1 MFSAVGGQKQV
12 ALGGDDVDDDDTCYF
27 EAKHGDGVVALGIH
41 YTAIRLFCSNNFS
54 VHKMNTN

>member
-1 MFSAVGGQKQV
+1 MFLVRWERKQV

-41 YTAIRLFCSNNFS
+41 TLHSHQAVL
-54 VHKMNTN
+54 